1 LPDYLA
7 QLIQTGV
14 IGGAV
19 IQASSLMK
27 YFLKMRLLRYAIDH
41 GDDKTVV
48 KLAHELKSD
57 GLLRLPGR
65 RDDDDAAA

>member
-1 LPDYLA
+1 MPDYLA

-27 YFLKMRLLRYAIDH
+27 YFMKMRLLRYAIDH
-41 GDDKTVV
+41 GGDKTVV